1 MERITVYHNPACGN
15 SRGAL
20 EILRERKVEVDVIE
34 YLKAH
39 PTREALEKIA
49 DMLDGPIADLVRKD
63 KRFKELGLDAAK
75 YNDKKTVVA
84 LLLEHLIDAPK
95 RLLLLTGSDLT
106 HVDVAQRTDCRNNPK
121 DIFARSTRDRS
132 EAGRTRASWRKLS
145 FGRSGDRPDRADDAQ
160 RQK

>member
-84 LLLEHLIDAPK
+84 LLLEHPELMQRPVVIRGK
-95 RLLLLTGSDLT
+95 RAIIARPPEKLEPLL
-106 HVDVAQRTDCRNNPK
+106 
-121 DIFARSTRDRS
+121 
-132 EAGRTRASWRKLS
+132 
-145 FGRSGDRPDRADDAQ
+145 
-160 RQK
+160 